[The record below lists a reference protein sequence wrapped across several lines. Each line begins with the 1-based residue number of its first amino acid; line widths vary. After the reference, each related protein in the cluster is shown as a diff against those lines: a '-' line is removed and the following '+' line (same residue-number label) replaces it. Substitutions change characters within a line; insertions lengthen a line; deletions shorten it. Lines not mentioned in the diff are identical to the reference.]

1 MHPIIHKLSLITT
14 DLKNRGLSESVIRLG
29 LKEYLQ
35 DIILF
40 AIYNDQDL
48 KNLIFYGGTCL
59 RKLYQLNR
67 FSEDLD
73 FESSKPIDLKLA
85 AAKVIHHF
93 KEDKFSGISASVQKS
108 KSISRVIFKFPV
120 LNTLGLS
127 PLEEERLHI
136 KVEINNQPTGKY
148 STELVPYVKD
158 YYSMLIKHYD
168 LPTLM
173 AGKMVAC
180 LTRVFEKG
188 KTGVEIKG
196 RDYYD
201 LVWYLQKQVT
211 PNIKKLKDADKKYTL
226 EKAWELLDQ
235 KAELI
240 SSRDLL
246 VDLEPLFDNQV
257 FIRDWCNNFHQIYKR
272 LRGQ

>member
-93 KEDKFSGISASVQKS
+93 KEDKFSGVSVSVQKS
-108 KSISRVIFKFPV
+108 KDTSRVIFKFPI

-127 PLEEERLHI
+127 PLEEERLHV
-136 KVEINNQPTGKY
+136 KVEINDQPTGKY

-158 YYSMLIKHYD
+158 HYSMLIKHYD

>member
-93 KEDKFSGISASVQKS
+93 KEDKFSGVSVSVQKS
-108 KSISRVIFKFPV
+108 KDTSRVIFKFPI

-127 PLEEERLHI
+127 PLEEERLHV
-136 KVEINNQPTGKY
+136 KVEINDQPTGKY

-158 YYSMLIKHYD
+158 HYSMLIKHYD

-201 LVWYLQKQVT
+201 LVWYLQRQIT

-226 EKAWELLDQ
+226 KKVWELLDQ

-240 SSRDLL
+240 SNRDLL

-257 FIRDWCNNFHQIYKR
+257 FVRDWCNNFHQIYKR

>member
-127 PLEEERLHI
+127 PLEEERLHV
-136 KVEINNQPTGKY
+136 KVEINDQPTGKY

-158 YYSMLIKHYD
+158 HYSMLIKHYD

>member
-93 KEDKFSGISASVQKS
+93 KEDKFSGVSVSVQKS
-108 KSISRVIFKFPV
+108 KDTSRGIFKFPI

-127 PLEEERLHI
+127 PLEEERLHV
-136 KVEINNQPTGKY
+136 KVEINDQPTGKY

-158 YYSMLIKHYD
+158 HYSMLIKHYD

-201 LVWYLQKQVT
+201 LVWYLQRQIT

-226 EKAWELLDQ
+226 KKVWELLDQ

-240 SSRDLL
+240 SNRDLL

-257 FIRDWCNNFHQIYKR
+257 FVRDWCNNFHQIYKR

>member
-93 KEDKFSGISASVQKS
+93 KEDKFSGVSVSVQKS
-108 KSISRVIFKFPV
+108 KDTSRVIFKFPI

-127 PLEEERLHI
+127 PLEEERLHV
-136 KVEINNQPTGKY
+136 KVEINDQPTGKY

-158 YYSMLIKHYD
+158 HYSMLIKHYD

-188 KTGVEIKG
+188 KTHINKIVPT
-196 RDYYD
+196 
-201 LVWYLQKQVT
+201 LHF
-211 PNIKKLKDADKKYTL
+211 DK
-226 EKAWELLDQ
+226 
-235 KAELI
+235 
-240 SSRDLL
+240 LL
-246 VDLEPLFDNQV
+246 VHFLS
-257 FIRDWCNNFHQIYKR
+257 KR
-272 LRGQ
+272 PRVLAG

>member
-1 MHPIIHKLSLITT
+1 
-14 DLKNRGLSESVIRLG
+14 
-29 LKEYLQ
+29 
-35 DIILF
+35 
-40 AIYNDQDL
+40 
-48 KNLIFYGGTCL
+48 
-59 RKLYQLNR
+59 
-67 FSEDLD
+67 
-73 FESSKPIDLKLA
+73 
-85 AAKVIHHF
+85 
-93 KEDKFSGISASVQKS
+93 
-108 KSISRVIFKFPV
+108 
-120 LNTLGLS
+120 
-127 PLEEERLHI
+127 
-136 KVEINNQPTGKY
+136 
-148 STELVPYVKD
+148 VPYVKD
-158 YYSMLIKHYD
+158 HYSMLIKHYD

>member
-1 MHPIIHKLSLITT
+1 MHPIIHKLSLITS

-93 KEDKFSGISASVQKS
+93 KEDKFSGVSVSVQKS
-108 KSISRVIFKFPV
+108 KDTSRVIFKFPI

-127 PLEEERLHI
+127 PLEEERLHV
-136 KVEINNQPTGKY
+136 KVEINDQPTGKY

-158 YYSMLIKHYD
+158 HYSMLIKHYD